1 MAINRSRST
10 AVAAQPLG
18 TSSIVFSGLA
28 NNGGYNYTSSLSS
41 GSYLLYLNSTN
52 TNALYSYDTPS
63 TVGGAG
69 TITAVSNG
77 NTNVIK
83 ITTSE
88 SNFGIA
94 QYALWTTRSSGLTGS
109 IYGSAYGNGVYVIG
123 ATGGQLASSTDGITW
138 TTRNAQFGAT
148 AIYDIAFGNG
158 VFVAVGGN
166 GANGV
171 VRTSTDGITWTS
183 RTNPL
188 PTGGNLR
195 RCKFIEGNFYL
206 LNDSIANIAT
216 STDGITW
223 TTRDSKQ
230 LYPYGIAYEKSIGL
244 YMICNFGNAGQYS
257 TSTDGITWTSRSISG
272 ETGYLTAM
280 DAGNGVF
287 VTFWYSASGFLR
299 TSTNGTTWTA
309 QISSAGYQF
318 NDIKYSNGIFVA
330 GGTNLLTT
338 STNGVSWTTR
348 STAGLVA
355 ANVRI
360 MGFGNGLFIAGQD
373 SGNLVTGLQVPT
385 QLALYATAGATLN

>member
-1 MAINRSRST
+1 MAISRSKST
-10 AVAAQPLG
+10 PVAAQPLG
-18 TSSIVFSGLA
+18 TSSLIFGGLA

-52 TNALYSYDTPS
+52 TSALYSVEAPNSRS
-63 TVGGAG
+63 TVY
-69 TITAVSNG
+69 ITPVSNG
-77 NTNVIK
+77 NSNVIR
-83 ITTSE
+83 ITTTE

-94 QYALWTTRSSGLTGS
+94 QYAVWTTQASGLTGS
-109 IYGSAYGNGVYVIG
+109 IYGSAAGNGIYMVG
-123 ATGGQLASSTDGITW
+123 ATGGQLSTSTDGITW
-138 TTRNAQFGAT
+138 TTRNAEFGTT

-158 VFVAVGGN
+158 VFVAVGGS
-166 GANGV
+166 GATGV

-188 PTGGNLR
+188 PAGGNLR

-206 LNDSIANIAT
+206 LNESLSNIAT

-272 ETGYLTAM
+272 EGGYLTAM

-287 VTFWYSASGFLR
+287 VTFWYGSSGFLR

-318 NDIKYSNGIFVA
+318 NEIKYANGIFVA

-355 ANVRI
+355 ANVRTI
-360 MGFGNGLFIAGQD
+360 SFGNGLFIAGQD
-373 SGNLVTGLQVPT
+373 SGNLVTAPVAT
-385 QLALYATAGATLN
+385 QIALYATAGARLN